1 MSKNS
6 DNQSDVMS
14 RAETAAQ
21 LAAKR
26 AEIDMEAAIEAQ
38 RRQLK
43 KLENQRDIDVIQ
55 AKLKVYTEEETKG
68 KDG

>member
-26 AEIDMEAAIEAQ
+26 AEIEREAAIEAQ
-38 RRQLK
+38 RQQLK
-43 KLENQRDIDVIQ
+43 K
-55 AKLKVYTEEETKG
+55 T
-68 KDG
+68 